1 MILSRSREDG
11 ENERVRKVFD
21 SVVKSLEGYEY
32 ITSNIESINDHKG
45 ELEITLKVNCFHSLI
60 YNIFMVF
67 WEIECEYNVS
77 LYFNNKCVY
86 GNSL

>member
-11 ENERVRKVFD
+11 ENKRVKRVYD

-45 ELEITLKVNCFHSLI
+45 DLEITLKVNDFNSLI
-60 YNIFMVF
+60 YNAFMVF

-77 LYFNNKCVY
+77 LYFDGKCVY
-86 GNSL
+86 GNNL